1 MYCSYALAEFLVS
14 TLFGAFCSCNYHA
27 CTVCRL
33 QSLVP
38 KHNLLIASYD
48 IVRNDIDYFM

>member
-1 MYCSYALAEFLVS
+1 MRELQLYVLVP
-14 TLFGAFCSCNYHA
+14 CIHA

-38 KHNLLIASYD
+38 KQNLLIASYD
-48 IVRNDIDYFM
+48 IVRNDIDYFV

>member
-1 MYCSYALAEFLVS
+1 MRGLQLYVLVP
-14 TLFGAFCSCNYHA
+14 CIHA

-38 KHNLLIASYD
+38 KLIASYD
-48 IVRNDIDYFM
+48 IVRNDIDYFR